1 MSLPMTEHLHPAS
14 RGLDALPGMDVL
26 RHLLDQQSASLA
38 ALAPALH
45 DIEAA
50 AHLVADAYRAGGRIV
65 YAGAGSS
72 ALMAIADGME
82 LAGTYGID
90 PDRVVLLMAGG
101 LPQDAR
107 MPGETEDDA
116 AEGLRAAD
124 AVGAGDVVI
133 AVTASGSTPYPV
145 AVAKAAR
152 AEGAKVIAIANNAG
166 AAIFGHAD
174 VAVCLETPPEVIAG
188 STRMGAGTAQKAAL
202 NMISTRAGILLGQ
215 VHDGMM
221 VGLRADNAKLVR
233 RATGMVA
240 AIAGVGEAAAA
251 AALRS
256 AGMAVKPAVLI
267 ALGAA
272 PSAAVALLA
281 DTQDNLR
288 AALARL
294 QTTGARKAG

>member
-1 MSLPMTEHLHPAS
+1 MSLPVTEHLHPAS
-14 RGLDALPGMDVL
+14 RGLDTLPAGDIL
-26 RHLLDQQSASLA
+26 QHLLDQQSASLTS
-38 ALAPALH
+38 LAPALPA
-45 DIEAA
+45 IEAA
-50 AHLVADAYRAGGRIV
+50 AQLVAGAYRSGGRIV

-90 PDRVVLLMAGG
+90 PIRVALLMAGG
-101 LPQDAR
+101 LPTDAT

-124 AVGAGDVVI
+124 AVKAGDAVI
-133 AVTASGSTPYPV
+133 AVTASGSTPYPI
-145 AVAKAAR
+145 AVARAAR
-152 AEGAKVIAIANNAG
+152 ARGARVIAIANNRD
-166 AAIFGHAD
+166 AAIFAHAD
-174 VAVCLETPPEVIAG
+174 VPICLETPPEVIAG

-221 VGLRADNAKLVR
+221 VGVRADNAKLIA

-240 AIAGVGEAAAA
+240 AIADVDRATAAAS
-251 AALRS
+251 LHS

-272 PSAAVALLA
+272 PSVAATLLA
-281 DTQDNLR
+281 HEHDNLR
-288 AALARL
+288 AAMARL
-294 QTTGARKAG
+294 QTTGTRKAG

>member
-1 MSLPMTEHLHPAS
+1 MSLPVTEHLHPAS
-14 RGLDALPGMDVL
+14 RGLDTLPGADVL

-38 ALAPALH
+38 ALSPALPA
-45 DIEAA
+45 IEAA
-50 AHLVADAYRAGGRIV
+50 AQRVAETYRAGGRIV

-90 PDRVVLLMAGG
+90 PARVLLLMAGG
-101 LPQDAR
+101 LPTDAR
-107 MPGETEDDA
+107 MPGDTEDDA
-116 AEGLRAAD
+116 EDGARAA
-124 AVGAGDVVI
+124 ATIRAGDVVI

-145 AVAKAAR
+145 AVARSAR
-152 AEGAKVIAIANNAG
+152 AKGAQVIAIANNRD
-166 AAIFGHAD
+166 AALFADAD
-174 VAVCLETPPEVIAG
+174 VAICIETPPEVIAG

-221 VGLRADNAKLVR
+221 VGLRADNAKLAR
-233 RATGMVA
+233 RATDMVA
-240 AIAGVGEAAAA
+240 VIAGVGEAAAT
-251 AALRS
+251 AALQA

-267 ALGAA
+267 ALGAT
-272 PSAAVALLA
+272 PSATAALLA

-294 QTTGARKAG
+294 QTTGTRKAG

>member
-1 MSLPMTEHLHPAS
+1 MSLPVTEHLHPAS
-14 RGLDALPGMDVL
+14 RGLDALPGIDVL
-26 RHLLDQQSASLA
+26 RHLLDQQAASLA
-38 ALAPALH
+38 AVAPALP
-45 DIEAA
+45 DIETA
-50 AHLVADAYRAGGRIV
+50 AHLLADAYRTGGRMV

-90 PDRVVLLMAGG
+90 PARVLLLMAGG
-101 LPQDAR
+101 LPTDAR
-107 MPGETEDDA
+107 MPGDTEDDTEA
-116 AEGLRAAD
+116 GLRAV
-124 AVGAGDVVI
+124 AVIRAGDVVI

-145 AVAKAAR
+145 AIAKAAR
-152 AEGAKVIAIANNAG
+152 AKGARIIAIANNRDAG
-166 AAIFGHAD
+166 IFAHSD
-174 VAVCLETPPEVIAG
+174 VGICIETPPEVIAG

-221 VGLRADNAKLVR
+221 VGLRADNAKLVA

-240 AIAGVGEAAAA
+240 AIAGVDTAAAS
-251 AALRS
+251 AALHA

-267 ALGAA
+267 ALGAT
-272 PSAAVALLA
+272 PSAAAALLA

-288 AALARL
+288 AAMARL
-294 QTTGARKAG
+294 ETTGTRKAG

>member
-1 MSLPMTEHLHPAS
+1 MSLPVTEHLHPAS

-26 RHLLDQQSASLA
+26 RHLLDQQAASLA
-38 ALAPALH
+38 AVAPALPE
-45 DIEAA
+45 IEAA
-50 AHLVADAYRAGGRIV
+50 AHLVADAYRGGGRIV

-90 PDRVVLLMAGG
+90 PACVVLLMAGG
-101 LPQDAR
+101 LPTDAR
-107 MPGETEDDA
+107 MPGETEDDSE
-116 AEGLRAAD
+116 EGLRAAG
-124 AVGAGDVVI
+124 AIRAGDVVI

-145 AVAKAAR
+145 AIARAAR
-152 AEGAKVIAIANNAG
+152 AKGAKVIAIANNG
-166 AAIFGHAD
+166 NAAVFAQAD
-174 VAVCLETPPEVIAG
+174 VAICIQTPPEVIAG

-202 NMISTRAGILLGQ
+202 NMISSRAGILLGQ

-221 VGLRADNAKLVR
+221 VGLRADNAKLIA

-240 AIAGVGEAAAA
+240 AIAGVDDAAAS
-251 AALRS
+251 AALQA

-267 ALGAA
+267 ALGMTPLAA
-272 PSAAVALLA
+272 AALLSENN
-281 DTQDNLR
+281 DNLR

-294 QTTGARKAG
+294 ETTGTRKAG

>member
-1 MSLPMTEHLHPAS
+1 MSLPVTEHLHPAS
-14 RGLDALPGMDVL
+14 RGLDALPGIDVL
-26 RHLLDQQSASLA
+26 RHLLDQQAASLA
-38 ALAPALH
+38 AVAPALPA
-45 DIEAA
+45 IEAA
-50 AHLVADAYRAGGRIV
+50 AHLVADAYRAGGQIV

-90 PDRVVLLMAGG
+90 PARVVLLMAGG
-101 LPQDAR
+101 LPTDAR

-116 AEGLRAAD
+116 KAGLRAAD
-124 AVGAGDVVI
+124 AVRAGDVVI

-145 AVAKAAR
+145 AIAKAAQVK
-152 AEGAKVIAIANNAG
+152 GARVIAIANNRDAG
-166 AAIFGHAD
+166 IFAHAD
-174 VAVCLETPPEVIAG
+174 VAICLETPPEVIAG

-221 VGLRADNAKLVR
+221 VGLRADNAKLVA

-240 AIAGVGEAAAA
+240 AIAGVDTAAAS
-251 AALRS
+251 AALQA

-267 ALGAA
+267 AVGAT
-272 PSAAVALLA
+272 PSTATALLA
-281 DTQDNLR
+281 DTQHNLR
-288 AALARL
+288 AAMARL
-294 QTTGARKAG
+294 ETAGTRKAG

>member
-1 MSLPMTEHLHPAS
+1 MSLPQTEHLHPAS
-14 RGLDALPGMDVL
+14 EGLDALPGAVIL
-26 RHLLDQQSASLA
+26 RHLLEQQSASLA
-38 ALAPALH
+38 AVAPALP

-50 AHLVADAYRAGGRIV
+50 ALLVADAYRSGGRIA

-82 LAGTYGID
+82 LAGTYGVD

-101 LPQDAR
+101 LPVDAR

-116 AEGLRAAD
+116 EDGLRAAG
-124 AVGAGDVVI
+124 AIRAGDVVV

-145 AVAKAAR
+145 AIAMAAR
-152 AEGAKVIAIANNAG
+152 AKGARVVAIANNRD
-166 AAIFGHAD
+166 AAIFAHAD
-174 VAVCLETPPEVIAG
+174 VGICLATPPEVIAG

-221 VGLRADNAKLVR
+221 VGLRADNAKLVA

-240 AIAGVGEAAAA
+240 AIAGVDADAASG
-251 AALRS
+251 ALKA

-267 ALGAA
+267 ALGMTPLPAA
-272 PSAAVALLA
+272 ALLSENN
-281 DTQDNLR
+281 DNLR
-288 AALARL
+288 AAIARL
-294 QTTGARKAG
+294 ETTGTRKAG